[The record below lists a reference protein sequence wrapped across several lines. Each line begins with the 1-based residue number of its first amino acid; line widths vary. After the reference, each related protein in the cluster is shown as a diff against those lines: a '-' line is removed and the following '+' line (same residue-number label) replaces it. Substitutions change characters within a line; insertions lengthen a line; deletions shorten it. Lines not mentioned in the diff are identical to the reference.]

1 MFAHSHEGCN
11 ARLIYSQFMYT
22 GCGLKEVSPL
32 SKVIKGKY
40 KNGVFEPLEPVDLRE
55 NETVEIVVPEKG
67 TDGGAAFLSS
77 FGTWKDI
84 VPESFIEEV
93 YERRVRGSR
102 PPIDL

>member
-1 MFAHSHEGCN
+1 MRLQCRAHPFSIHVYWLWVERGG
-11 ARLIYSQFMYT
+11 T
-22 GCGLKEVSPL
+22 VS
-32 SKVIKGKY
+32 KIIKGKY

-55 NETVEIVVPEKG
+55 NETVEIVVPEKAP
-67 TDGGAAFLSS
+67 DDGAAFLSS

-102 PPIDL
+102 PPIEL

>member
-1 MFAHSHEGCN
+1 M
-11 ARLIYSQFMYT
+11 
-22 GCGLKEVSPL
+22 

-55 NETVEIVVPEKG
+55 DEMVEIVVPEKAADNE
-67 TDGGAAFLSS
+67 TAFLSS

-102 PPIDL
+102 PPIKL

>member
-1 MFAHSHEGCN
+1 M
-11 ARLIYSQFMYT
+11 
-22 GCGLKEVSPL
+22 

-55 NETVEIVVPEKG
+55 NETVEIVVPEKA
-67 TDGGAAFLSS
+67 TDDGAAFLSS

-102 PPIDL
+102 PPIEL